1 MKKTGKKKTKWL
13 KFRHRVVRNMAYA
26 VISIYSKWKYGITV
40 EKFKE
45 QGNRAYFVLMN
56 HQTAFDQFFLG
67 MAFKGPVYY
76 VASEDLFSKG
86 WISSLIRWL
95 VAPIPIKKQVTDINA
110 VMNCIR
116 VAREG
121 GTIGI
126 APEGNRTYSGK
137 TEYMSPAIA
146 PLAKKLKLPI
156 ALYRIEGGYG
166 VHPRWSDTLRK
177 GKMRGYVSRVIEPEE
192 AAAMTNEEL
201 LAEIE
206 KGLYVDEGVA
216 DGIFKSAKRAEYLE
230 RAMYVCPFCGLSTFE
245 SHGNEIQCTKC
256 RREITYGEDKRL
268 TGVGFDFPFP
278 FTTGWY
284 DYQKDYINKL
294 DVTQYTEKPLYREQ
308 SNLSEVI
315 VYKEKRLLRENAK
328 IALYGDRI
336 VIDEGKEN
344 QLCLS
349 FADIM
354 AMSVLGKN
362 KLNIYYGDHVYQ
374 LKSHKRFNALKYVN
388 IYFRHKNI
396 TRGDENAK
404 FLGL

>member
-1 MKKTGKKKTKWL
+1 MKKKKTKWL
-13 KFRHRVVRNMAYA
+13 KFRHRIARNILFAILA
-26 VISIYSKWKYGITV
+26 PYSKWKYGITV
-40 EKFKE
+40 ERFKE

-56 HQTAFDQFFLG
+56 HQTAFDQFFIG
-67 MAFKGPVYY
+67 MAFRGPVYY

-86 WISSLIRWL
+86 WISSVIRYL
-95 VAPIPIKKQVTDINA
+95 VAPIPIKKQVTDVNA

-137 TEYMSPAIA
+137 TEYMSSAIA

-166 VHPRWSDTLRK
+166 VHPRWSDGLRK

-192 AAAMTNEEL
+192 VAAMSNEEL
-201 LAEIE
+201 FAEIE

-216 DGIFKSAKRAEYLE
+216 DGIFRSAKRAEYLE

-245 SHGNEIQCTKC
+245 SQGNQIECKKC
-256 RREITYGEDKRL
+256 QRKITYGEDKSL
-268 TGVGFDFPFP
+268 TGVGFEFPFQ

-284 DYQKDYINKL
+284 DYQKDYVNAL
-294 DVTQYTEKPLYREQ
+294 DVTKFTEEPLYRDR
-308 SNLSEVI
+308 SSLSEVI
-315 VYKEKRLLRENAK
+315 VYQEKQLLREDGE
-328 IALYGDRI
+328 IALYGDRV
-336 VIDEGKEN
+336 VIDEGAEN
-344 QLCLS
+344 QMVLP

-388 IYFRHKNI
+388 IYFRYKNI
-396 TRGDENAK
+396 TRGEENAK

>member
-1 MKKTGKKKTKWL
+1 MKKKKKTKWL
-13 KFRHRVVRNMAYA
+13 KFRHRIARNILFA
-26 VISIYSKWKYGITV
+26 VLAPYSKWKYGITV

-45 QGNRAYFVLMN
+45 QGDRAYFVLMN

-86 WISSLIRWL
+86 WISSVIRYL

-146 PLAKKLKLPI
+146 PLAKKMKLPI

-177 GKMRGYVSRVIEPEE
+177 GKMRGFVSRVIEPEQ

-201 LAEIE
+201 FAEIE

-216 DGIFKSAKRAEYLE
+216 DSFFKSEKRAEYLE
-230 RAMYVCPFCGLSTFE
+230 RAMYVCPFCGLSEFE
-245 SHGNEIQCTKC
+245 SHGNEIECKTC
-256 RREITYGEDKRL
+256 HRTITYGEDKSL
-268 TGVGFDFPFP
+268 IGVGFDFPFR
-278 FTTGWY
+278 FTTQWY
-284 DYQKDYINKL
+284 DYQKDFINSL
-294 DVTQYTEKPLYREQ
+294 DVTAHTEKPLYREHTG
-308 SNLSEVI
+308 LSEVI
-315 VYKEKRLLRENAK
+315 VYKNKIPLRQNAE
-328 IALYGDRI
+328 IALYGDRV
-336 VIDEGKEN
+336 VIDEGTEQEMN
-344 QLCLS
+344 LP

-354 AMSVLGKN
+354 AMSVLGRN

-396 TRGDENAK
+396 TRGDADGK

>member
-1 MKKTGKKKTKWL
+1 MKKKKKWL
-13 KFRHRVVRNMAYA
+13 KFRHRVVRNLAFA
-26 VISIYSKWKYGITV
+26 VLYPYSKWKYGITV

-86 WISSLIRWL
+86 WVSALIRWL
-95 VAPIPIKKQVTDINA
+95 VNPIPIKKQVTDVGA

-137 TEYMSPAIA
+137 TEYMNPAIA

-156 ALYRIEGGYG
+156 ALYRIEGGYS

-192 AAAMTNEEL
+192 AAAMTNEQL
-201 LAEIE
+201 FDEIQ

-216 DGIFKSAKRAEYLE
+216 DGSFRSSKKAEYLE
-230 RAMYVCPFCGLSTFE
+230 RAMYVCPSCGLSTFE
-245 SHGNEIQCTKC
+245 SHGNEIQCKKC
-256 RREITYGEDKRL
+256 LRKVTYGEDKSL
-268 TGVGFDFPFP
+268 TGVGFDFPFR
-278 FTTGWY
+278 FTTQWY
-284 DYQKDYINKL
+284 DYQKDFVNAL
-294 DVTQYTEKPLYREQ
+294 DVTRCTEEPLYQER
-308 SNLSEVI
+308 SALFEVI
-315 VYKEKRLLRENAK
+315 VYKTKNLLRK
-328 IALYGDRI
+328 DGQIALYGNRI
-336 VIDEGKEN
+336 VIDQGTLQEMVLPFDE
-344 QLCLS
+344 
-349 FADIM
+349 IT
-354 AMSVLGKN
+354 AMSVLGRN
-362 KLNIYYGDHVYQ
+362 KLNIYHKEQVYQ
-374 LKSHKRFNALKYVN
+374 LKSGPRFNALKYVN
-388 IYFRHKNI
+388 IYFRYKNI
-396 TRGDENAK
+396 RKGEENST

>member
-1 MKKTGKKKTKWL
+1 MKKKKTKWL
-13 KFRHRVVRNMAYA
+13 RFRHRVARNILFAILA
-26 VISIYSKWKYGITV
+26 PYSCWKYGIRV
-40 EKFKE
+40 ERFKE

-86 WISSLIRWL
+86 WISSVIRFL
-95 VAPIPIKKQVTDINA
+95 VAPIPIKKQVTDVNA

-146 PLAKKLKLPI
+146 PLARKLKLPI

-166 VHPRWSDTLRK
+166 VHPRWSDTVRK

-206 KGLYVDEGVA
+206 KGLFVDEGVA

-245 SHGNEIQCTKC
+245 SHGNEIECTKC
-256 RREITYGEDKRL
+256 RRKITYGEDKTL
-268 TGVGFDFPFP
+268 SGIGFDFPFS
-278 FTTGWY
+278 FTTQWY
-284 DYQKDYINKL
+284 DYQKDFVNRL
-294 DVTQYTEKPLYREQ
+294 DVTQYTEKPLYRER
-308 SNLSEVI
+308 SGLWEVI
-315 VYKEKRLLRENAK
+315 VYKNKNLLRQDAE

-344 QLCLS
+344 ELNLP

-388 IYFRHKNI
+388 IYFRHKNLLK
-396 TRGDENAK
+396 GDEGST

>member
-1 MKKTGKKKTKWL
+1 MKKNGKKKTKWL

-201 LAEIE
+201 FAEIE
-206 KGLYVDEGVA
+206 KGLYVDEGIA

-256 RREITYGEDKRL
+256 HREITYGEDKRL
-268 TGVGFDFPFP
+268 TGVGFDFPFS

-284 DYQKDYINKL
+284 DYQKDYINNL

-315 VYKEKRLLRENAK
+315 VYKEKRLLLENAE

-354 AMSVLGKN
+354 AISVLGKN